1 MIARLTLC
9 SCWWT
14 CCCCC
19 CYDCADV
26 WRCVYIICVRIREWE
41 HVVTRNANKA
51 NQRESRSKNAVKA
64 TTAALEM
71 ESTGW
76 QNQNILPRQI
86 SSCGRGVVESMA
98 KKEDRVC
105 GSPDAR
111 RGKTAPR
118 VIRVQSLEFQR
129 EQATLNGISTIK
141 VKKKKNQQSPAVDDG
156 TEAKK
161 QQ

>member
-14 CCCCC
+14 CCCC

-41 HVVTRNANKA
+41 HVVTRNAKANKA

-71 ESTGW
+71 ESTSW

-141 VKKKKNQQSPAVDDG
+141 KKKPTVTSS
-156 TEAKK
+156 
-161 QQ
+161 